1 MPGAGELLG
10 LGVGLVLGVGVGVVV
25 SVGFGA
31 GVEPPPE
38 LPPLPEELLPPLNPL
53 YPPLEP
59 LLLVEG
65 LSLSFLSL
73 FLSGVGV
80 VSPLICFTASGDTAP
95 VPPIIVV
102 AVSDLLASSQA
113 LVVEG
118 RAWGWVKSIGVPFKP
133 AAAEAAKASGKS
145 TPVAI

>member
-1 MPGAGELLG
+1 MGTVTDPSVLPGAGELLG
-10 LGVGLVLGVGVGVVV
+10 LGVGVVV

-31 GVEPPPE
+31 GVE
-38 LPPLPEELLPPLNPL
+38 
-53 YPPLEP
+53 
-59 LLLVEG
+59 
-65 LSLSFLSL
+65 
-73 FLSGVGV
+73 
-80 VSPLICFTASGDTAP
+80 SPLICFTASGDTAP